1 MKHYSPILLFL
12 MIVIFIS
19 CGENMPI
26 KKESS
31 IGNDSLKHYINLSYD
46 GRFSEK
52 KQLFYSDK
60 AHQIGFKSKNDSLW
74 YKGLYNKIE
83 RDLFYNQDSSR
94 YYLGQLKDL
103 ALKTKSR
110 TYIGGYY
117 YLYASY
123 FSATNIDSSFA
134 YYDRSKTEYL
144 KAKDSLRAGYSL
156 LMMTDLQRISS
167 DYYGA
172 ETTATAAL
180 ECLKNS
186 GNNSYIIATYNFLG
200 MSYKQLFNYEDALIY
215 YNKAYEITEDYISKD
230 VVMNNIALVYID
242 QKDYSKATKIL
253 EKLTTK
259 KSTDAYAEFKAKA
272 MDNLGYSYFMLGD
285 KRGIGYMQKALRIK
299 DSINDEFGLS
309 ASCLHLSEYYLKD
322 NPKVSREYAE
332 RTYHLANKLKNP
344 DDKLDAIKFI
354 AKTSNSKQESDK
366 LFSEYTKLNDSIKI
380 VRQKAKNQFAKIR
393 YDSKQVEEESLKYQA
408 ENAENKLKAEK
419 GKRRNELLLL
429 TISFLILV
437 GTLFY
442 RLLKSRHEKEK
453 FQEAYNTETR
463 IAKKVH
469 DELANDVYNAMTFA
483 TTQNLEKPE
492 KKEALIH
499 SLDSVYLRT
508 RDISRENSP
517 VELGENFPKQLKEM
531 LSEYQTQSLNVL
543 VKDID
548 TIDWIKIDENKK
560 LVTYRVLQELMVNMK
575 KHSQATLAVIDFSN
589 ADKKIQI
596 QYSDN
601 GIGMPHGKTI
611 LKNGL
616 QNVENRIKSIRG
628 TLIFD
633 IQTNRGVKLSLGYPV

>member
-1 MKHYSPILLFL
+1 
-12 MIVIFIS
+12 
-19 CGENMPI
+19 MPV
-26 KKESS
+26 KKGKSTS
-31 IGNDSLKHYINLSYD
+31 DSLEYYAKLSHD
-46 GRFSEK
+46 AKF
-52 KQLFYSDK
+52 
-60 AHQIGFKSKNDSLW
+60 SKNNHLYFSNKVYHIGIESKTDSLY

-83 RDLFYNQDSSR
+83 NDIFYEQDS
-94 YYLGQLKDL
+94 LGHYFKELKKF
-103 ALKTKSR
+103 ALKTKNK
-110 TYIGGYY
+110 TYLGGYY

-123 FSATNIDSSFA
+123 YSTINIDSSFA
-134 YYDRSKTEYL
+134 YYDRSKIEYL
-144 KAKDSLRAGYSL
+144 KVKDSLRAGYSL

-172 ETTATAAL
+172 ETTATNAL
-180 ECLKNS
+180 ECLENA
-186 GNNSYIIATYNFLG
+186 GNDSYLVAAYNFLG
-200 MSYKQLFNYEDALIY
+200 MSYKQLFNYEKALFY
-215 YNKAYEITEDYISKD
+215 YDKAYKNTKDSISQD
-230 VVMNNIALVYID
+230 AVMNNIASVYMD
-242 QKDYSKATKIL
+242 QKEYPKAIKIL
-253 EKLTTK
+253 TDLVSK
-259 KSTDAYAEFKAKA
+259 KSSNTNAELKAKA
-272 MDNLGYSYFMLGD
+272 LDNLGYSYFMSGN
-285 KRGIGYMQKALRIK
+285 KKGIMYMLEALKIK
-299 DSINDEFGLS
+299 DSINDDFGLS
-309 ASCLHLSEYYLKD
+309 ASCLHLSEYYLQD
-322 NPKVSREYAE
+322 NPKLSRQYAE
-332 RTYHLANKLKNP
+332 RAYGIAKTIKNT

-354 AKTSNSKQESDK
+354 SKTSNSRQEADK

-419 GKRRNELLLL
+419 AKRRNELLLL
-429 TISFLILV
+429 TISFLVLV
-437 GTLFY
+437 GTLLY

-469 DELANDVYNAMTFA
+469 DELANDVYNVMTFA
-483 TTQNLEKPE
+483 STQNLEKPE

-517 VELGENFPKQLKEM
+517 VELGENFSRQLKEM
-531 LSEYQTQSLNVL
+531 LSEYQTESLNVL
-543 VKDID
+543 IKGID
-548 TIDWIKIDENKK
+548 AVDWIKIDENKK

-575 KHSQATLAVIDFSN
+575 KHSQATLAVIDFST
-589 ADKKIQI
+589 ADKKINV

-601 GIGMPHGKTI
+601 GIGMPLGKTI

-633 IQTNRGVKLSLGYPV
+633 IQTNRGVKLSFGYPV

>member
-1 MKHYSPILLFL
+1 
-12 MIVIFIS
+12 
-19 CGENMPI
+19 MPV
-26 KKESS
+26 KKGKSTS
-31 IGNDSLKHYINLSYD
+31 DSLEYYAKLSHD
-46 GRFSEK
+46 TKFSENDHLYFSNK
-52 KQLFYSDK
+52 VY
-60 AHQIGFKSKNDSLW
+60 QIGIESKTDSLY

-83 RDLFYNQDSSR
+83 NDIFYEQDS
-94 YYLGQLKDL
+94 LGHYFKELKKF
-103 ALKTKSR
+103 ALKTKNK
-110 TYIGGYY
+110 TYLGGYY

-123 FSATNIDSSFA
+123 YSTINIDSSFA
-134 YYDRSKTEYL
+134 YYDRSKIEYL

-172 ETTATAAL
+172 ETTATNAL
-180 ECLKNS
+180 ECLENA
-186 GNNSYIIATYNFLG
+186 GNDSYLVAAYNFLG
-200 MSYKQLFNYEDALIY
+200 MSYKQLFNYEKALFY
-215 YNKAYEITEDYISKD
+215 YNKAYKNTEDSISKD
-230 VVMNNIALVYID
+230 AVMNNIASVYMD
-242 QKDYSKATKIL
+242 QKEYPKAIKIL
-253 EKLTTK
+253 TDLISK
-259 KSTDAYAEFKAKA
+259 KGSNANTELKAKA
-272 MDNLGYSYFMLGD
+272 LDNLGYSYFMSGD
-285 KRGIGYMQKALRIK
+285 KKGITYMLEALKIK
-299 DSINDEFGLS
+299 DSINDDFGLS
-309 ASCLHLSEYYLKD
+309 ASCLHLSEYYLQN
-322 NPKVSREYAE
+322 NPKLSRQYAE
-332 RTYHLANKLKNP
+332 RAYSLANKLKNT

-354 AKTSNSKQESDK
+354 SKTSNSRQEADK

-419 GKRRNELLLL
+419 AKRRNELLLL
-429 TISFLILV
+429 TISFLVLV
-437 GTLFY
+437 GTLLY

-469 DELANDVYNAMTFA
+469 DELANDVYNVMTFA
-483 TTQNLEKPE
+483 STQNLEKPE

-517 VELGENFPKQLKEM
+517 VELGENFSRQLKEM
-531 LSEYQTQSLNVL
+531 LSEYQTESLNVL
-543 VKDID
+543 IKGID
-548 TIDWIKIDENKK
+548 AVDWIKIDENKK

-575 KHSQATLAVIDFSN
+575 KHSQATLAVIDFST
-589 ADKKIQI
+589 ADKKINV

-601 GIGMPHGKTI
+601 GIGMPLGKTI

-633 IQTNRGVKLSLGYPV
+633 IQTNRGVKLSFGYPV

>member
-186 GNNSYIIATYNFLG
+186 GNTSYIIATYNFLG

-215 YNKAYEITEDYISKD
+215 YNKAYEITEDSISKD

-253 EKLTTK
+253 EKLTAK

-633 IQTNRGVKLSLGYPV
+633 IQTNRGVKLSFGYPV

>member
-1 MKHYSPILLFL
+1 MKHYSPILLFFITL
-12 MIVIFIS
+12 ILIS
-19 CGENMPI
+19 CGESMPV
-26 KKESS
+26 KKGSS
-31 IGNDSLKHYINLSYD
+31 ITDSLEHYMKLSYD
-46 GRFSEK
+46 NRFSEE
-52 KQLFYSDK
+52 KQLDYSNK
-60 AHQIGFKSKNDSLW
+60 AYRIGIASKNDSSQ
-74 YKGLYNKIE
+74 YKSLYNKIE
-83 RDLFYNQDSSR
+83 HDLLYGKDSSR
-94 YYLGQLKDL
+94 YYLKRLKHL
-103 ALKTKSR
+103 ALKTKSK
-110 TYIGGYY
+110 TYLGGYY

-123 FSATNIDSSFA
+123 FSAINVDSSFA

-144 KAKDSLRAGYSL
+144 NAKDSLRAGYSL

-172 ETTATAAL
+172 ETTATNAL
-180 ECLKNS
+180 ECLKNT
-186 GNNSYIIATYNFLG
+186 GNTSYLVAAYNFLG
-200 MSYKQLFNYEDALIY
+200 MSYKQLFNYENALFY
-215 YNKAYEITEDYISKD
+215 YDKAYKNTEDPISKD
-230 VVMNNIALVYID
+230 AVMNNIALVYMD
-242 QKDYSKATKIL
+242 KKEYAKAIAIL
-253 EKLTTK
+253 KVLISK
-259 KSTDAYAEFKAKA
+259 KSSSSNTELKAKA
-272 MDNLGYSYFMLGD
+272 MDNLGYSYFMSND
-285 KRGIGYMQKALRIK
+285 KRGITYMLEALKIK
-299 DSINDEFGLS
+299 DSIHDEFGLS
-309 ASCLHLSEYYLKD
+309 ASCLHLSEYYLQS
-322 NPKVSREYAE
+322 NPALSRNYAE
-332 RTYHLANKLKNP
+332 RAYSLANRLKNT

-354 AKTSNSKQESDK
+354 SKTSNSKQEADK

-419 GKRRNELLLL
+419 AKRRNELLLL
-429 TISFLILV
+429 TISFLVLV
-437 GTLFY
+437 GTLLY

-469 DELANDVYNAMTFA
+469 DELANDVYNVMTFA
-483 TTQNLEKPE
+483 STQNLEKPE

-517 VELGENFPKQLKEM
+517 VELGENFSRQLKEM
-531 LSEYQTQSLNVL
+531 LSEYQTESLNVL
-543 VKDID
+543 IKGID
-548 TIDWIKIDENKK
+548 VVDWIKIDENKK

-575 KHSQATLAVIDFSN
+575 KHSQATLAVIDFST
-589 ADKKIQI
+589 ADKKINV

-601 GIGMPHGKTI
+601 GIGMPLGKTI

-633 IQTNRGVKLSLGYPV
+633 IQTNRGVKLSFGYPV

>member
-1 MKHYSPILLFL
+1 MKHYSPILLFFIAL
-12 MIVIFIS
+12 IFIS
-19 CGENMPI
+19 CRENMPV
-26 KKESS
+26 KKESAAT
-31 IGNDSLKHYINLSYD
+31 DSLEHYMRLSHD
-46 GRFSEK
+46 SKFSQER
-52 KQLFYSDK
+52 QRGFSNK
-60 AHQIGFKSKNDSLW
+60 AYRIGIESKNDSLL

-83 RDLFYNQDSSR
+83 QDLQYNSDSSR
-94 YYLGQLKDL
+94 YYLNKLKTL
-103 ALKTKSR
+103 ALKIKKEAPL
-110 TYIGGYY
+110 GGYY

-123 FSATNIDSSFA
+123 FLPINIDSSFA

-144 KAKDSLRAGYSL
+144 KANDSMRAGYSL

-180 ECLKNS
+180 ACLKNS
-186 GNNSYIIATYNFLG
+186 GEESYLVAVYNYLG
-200 MSYKQLFNYEDALIY
+200 VSYKQLFNYENALKY
-215 YNKAYEITEDYISKD
+215 YRKAYQTAKDSLSKD
-230 VVMNNIALVYID
+230 VVMNNIALIYMD
-242 QKDYSKATKIL
+242 QKEYGKAIKIL
-253 EKLTTK
+253 TKLVSK
-259 KSTDAYAEFKAKA
+259 KNSDTDIEFKAKA
-272 MDNLGYSYFMLGD
+272 IDNLGYSYFLLGD
-285 KRGIGYMQKALRIK
+285 KRGSQYMLQALHLK
-299 DSINDEFGLS
+299 DSIRDEFGS
-309 ASCLHLSEYYLKD
+309 MASCLHLSEYYLHE
-322 NPKVSREYAE
+322 NPQLARKYAE
-332 RTYHLANKLKNP
+332 KAYSLANKLKNT
-344 DDKLDAIKFI
+344 DDKLDAIKFLS
-354 AKTSNSKQESDK
+354 KTSASKQESDK
-366 LFSEYTKLNDSIKI
+366 LFSEYTTLNDSIRI

-419 GKRRNELLLL
+419 AKRRNELLLL
-429 TISFLILV
+429 TISFIVLV
-437 GTLFY
+437 GILFY

-483 TTQNLEKPE
+483 STQNLEKPE

-517 VELGENFPKQLKEM
+517 IELGENFPNQLKIM
-531 LSEYQTQSLNVL
+531 LSEYQNQSLNVL
-543 VKDID
+543 IKDID
-548 TIDWIKIDENKK
+548 SVDWIKVDENKK

-575 KHSQATLAVIDFSN
+575 KHSQATLAVIDFSTV
-589 ADKKIQI
+589 DKKIQI

-601 GIGMPHGKTI
+601 GIGMPFGKTI

-633 IQTNRGVKLSLGYPV
+633 IQTNRGVKLSFGYPV